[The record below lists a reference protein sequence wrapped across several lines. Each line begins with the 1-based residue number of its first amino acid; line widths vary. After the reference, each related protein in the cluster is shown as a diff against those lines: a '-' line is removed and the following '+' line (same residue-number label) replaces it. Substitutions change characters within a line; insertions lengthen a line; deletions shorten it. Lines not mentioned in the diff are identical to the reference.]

1 MHPTFSLLHPSLAP
15 RFLTSLSQTTLS
27 PHYHISLHFLT
38 SLLHPNFSSPLSTD
52 SCTPLFHPTG
62 SPSLSPHFPTSLLP
76 HSHTPLS
83 CLTLEPHF
91 LALLGHPISHL
102 TPLSNHFFFTSLL
115 HPSLSLYSCTFLTP
129 LLHPIAHLIFSPLSH
144 LNPLSQPTFLLHSC
158 ILLSRKLSH
167 PSLTSL
173 LHLTLSHHTRT
184 SLSHPLS
191 HSLSHL
197 TLTSY
202 SITRLFLLHFC
213 IPSLTLLSHPIL
225 LFHFLTS
232 LSHPTFSPPLSPHC
246 RTPLSHLTVAPH
258 SLTPLS
264 HPNLHISLT
273 P

>member
-1 MHPTFSLLHPSLAP
+1 M
-15 RFLTSLSQTTLS
+15 
-27 PHYHISLHFLT
+27 
-38 SLLHPNFSSPLSTD
+38 HPNFSSPLSTD

-83 CLTLEPHF
+83 CLFLEPHF
-91 LALLGHPISHL
+91 LALLGHPLSHL

-158 ILLSRKLSH
+158 NLISHKLSH
-167 PSLTSL
+167 PFSLLTLAPHSFTPLSQPSLTSL
-173 LHLTLSHHTRT
+173 L
-184 SLSHPLS
+184 P
-191 HSLSHL
+191 
-197 TLTSY
+197 
-202 SITRLFLLHFC
+202 
-213 IPSLTLLSHPIL
+213 
-225 LFHFLTS
+225 HFLTL
-232 LSHPTFSPPLSPHC
+232 LSHPTFSPHSHLTIAPHFLTPSLISLSHPTLLPDFFYFTSAFPLSPYSRTPSSCSTFSPHC
-246 RTPLSHLTVAPH
+246 PTPLSHHLYHLTVALH